1 MFFSGVMCSSGRLTE
16 KDDRMKKTVTEM
28 QLFAQE
34 QREEQEKELDEL
46 RTLQKKELVDAVEK
60 AKQGLVEL

>member
-1 MFFSGVMCSSGRLTE
+1 MFLSGVMCSSGRLTE